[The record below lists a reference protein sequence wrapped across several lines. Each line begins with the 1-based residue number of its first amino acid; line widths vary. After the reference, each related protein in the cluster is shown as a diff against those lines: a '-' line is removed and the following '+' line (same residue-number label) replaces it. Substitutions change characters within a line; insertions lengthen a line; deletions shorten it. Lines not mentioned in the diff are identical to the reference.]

1 MNNETFLRQIK
12 NQKKHWWFQGRKEI
26 IDKIIF
32 RINFKKK
39 INILD
44 FGSGSGVNIEMLT
57 RYGKVDLQEKNK
69 IARLNLKRIKNIN
82 KIYSSL
88 KIKKNYYNLVLVADV
103 LEHIKN
109 PKVVLRILK
118 QSIKKN
124 GYILIT
130 VPAYQFLFSTK
141 DKALKHYR
149 RYNKKTLKKTIDEF
163 TLLKMSYFNSLL
175 FIPITTIILFNK
187 ILNINYIKKV
197 ETTPN
202 FIINKILFYIFF
214 IEQIILKY
222 FNFPF
227 GLSIYALIKK

>member
-1 MNNETFLRQIK
+1 VNNETFLRQIK

>member
-12 NQKKHWWFQGRKEI
+12 NQKKHWWFQGRKKI

-44 FGSGSGVNIEMLT
+44 FGSGSGVNIEILKK
-57 RYGKVDLQEKNK
+57 YGRVDLHEKNK

-88 KIKKNYYNLVLVADV
+88 KIKKNYYNLILVADV

-118 QSIKKN
+118 KSIKKN

-149 RYNKKTLKKTIDEF
+149 RYSKKTLKKTIDEF
-163 TLLKMSYFNSLL
+163 TLVKMSYFNSLL
-175 FIPITTIILFNK
+175 FIPIITIILFNK
-187 ILNINYIKKV
+187 LLNINYIKKV

-202 FIINKILFYIFF
+202 FIINKILFYVHRFLF
-214 IEQIILKY
+214 
-222 FNFPF
+222 
-227 GLSIYALIKK
+227 

>member
-1 MNNETFLRQIK
+1 MDNETFLRQIK
-12 NQKKHWWFQGRKEI
+12 NQKRHWWFQGRKNI

-57 RYGKVDLQEKNK
+57 KYGRVDLQEKNK
-69 IARLNLKRIKNIN
+69 IARLNLKKIKNIN

-103 LEHIKN
+103 IEHVKN
-109 PKVVLRILK
+109 PKVLLRILK
-118 QSIKKN
+118 KTIKKN

-141 DKALKHYR
+141 DKVLKHFR

-163 TLLKMSYFNSLL
+163 TLVEMSYFNALL
-175 FIPITTIILFNK
+175 FIPIIAIILFNK
-187 ILNINYIKKV
+187 ILNINYIKRV
-197 ETTPN
+197 ETTPHP
-202 FIINKILFYIFF
+202 IINKIFFYIFSF
-214 IEQIILKY
+214 EKIILKY
-222 FNFPF
+222 LNFPF

>member
-12 NQKKHWWFQGRKEI
+12 NQKKHWWFQGRKKI

-32 RINFKKK
+32 RINFKKN

-44 FGSGSGVNIEMLT
+44 FGSGSGVNVEMLKK
-57 RYGKVDLQEKNK
+57 YGNVDLQEVNK

-103 LEHIKN
+103 LEHVKN
-109 PKVVLRILK
+109 PKELLRILK
-118 QSIKKN
+118 KNIKKN

-130 VPAYQFLFSTK
+130 VPAYQYLFSTK

-163 TLLKMSYFNSLL
+163 TLVEMSYFNTLL
-175 FIPITTIILFNK
+175 FIPIIAIILFNK
-187 ILNINYIKKV
+187 ILNINFIKKV

-202 FIINKILFYIFF
+202 FIINKILFYFF
-214 IEQIILKY
+214 SFEKIILKY
-222 FNFPF
+222 LNFPF

>member
-12 NQKKHWWFQGRKEI
+12 NQKKHWWFQGRKKI

-44 FGSGSGVNIEMLT
+44 FGSGSGVNIEILKK
-57 RYGKVDLQEKNK
+57 YGRVDLHEKNK

-88 KIKKNYYNLVLVADV
+88 KIKKNYYNLILVADV

-118 QSIKKN
+118 KSIKKN

-149 RYNKKTLKKTIDEF
+149 RYSKKTLKKTIDEF
-163 TLLKMSYFNSLL
+163 TLVKMSYFNSLL
-175 FIPITTIILFNK
+175 FIPIITIILFNK
-187 ILNINYIKKV
+187 LLNINYIKKV

-202 FIINKILFYIFF
+202 FIINKILFYVFS
-214 IEQIILKY
+214 IEQITLKY
-222 FNFPF
+222 LNFPF

>member
-1 MNNETFLRQIK
+1 VNNETFLRQIK
-12 NQKKHWWFQGRKEI
+12 NQKKHWWFQGRKNI

-32 RINFKKK
+32 RINFKKNV
-39 INILD
+39 NILD
-44 FGSGSGVNIEMLT
+44 FGSGSGVNVEMLKK
-57 RYGKVDLQEKNK
+57 YGNVDLQEVNK
-69 IARLNLKRIKNIN
+69 IARLNLKKIKNIN

-103 LEHIKN
+103 LEHVKN
-109 PKVVLRILK
+109 PKGLLRILK
-118 QSIKKN
+118 KNIKKN

-130 VPAYQFLFSTK
+130 VPAYQFLFSSK

-163 TLLKMSYFNSLL
+163 TLVEMSYFNTLL
-175 FIPITTIILFNK
+175 FIPIMAIILFNK
-187 ILNINYIKKV
+187 ILNIHFIKKV

-202 FIINKILFYIFF
+202 FIINKIFFYFF
-214 IEQIILKY
+214 SFEKIILK
-222 FNFPF
+222 FINFPF

>member
-1 MNNETFLRQIK
+1 MNNEIFLRQIK
-12 NQKKHWWFQGRKEI
+12 NQKKHWWFQGRKKI
-26 IDKIIF
+26 IDEIIF

-44 FGSGSGVNIEMLT
+44 FGSGSGVNIEMLKK
-57 RYGKVDLQEKNK
+57 YGRVDLQEKNK
-69 IARLNLKRIKNIN
+69 IARLNFKRIKNIN

-118 QSIKKN
+118 KSIKKN

-130 VPAYQFLFSTK
+130 VPAYQFLFSSK

-163 TLLKMSYFNSLL
+163 TLVKISYFNSLL
-175 FIPITTIILFNK
+175 FIPIVTIILFNK
-187 ILNINYIKKV
+187 IFNINFIKKV

-202 FIINKILFYIFF
+202 FIINKILFYIFS

-222 FNFPF
+222 LNFPF

>member
-12 NQKKHWWFQGRKEI
+12 NQKNHWWFQGRKNI
-26 IDKIIF
+26 INKIIF

-44 FGSGSGVNIEMLT
+44 FGSGSGVNVEMLKK
-57 RYGKVDLQEKNK
+57 YGNVDLQEVNK

-88 KIKKNYYNLVLVADV
+88 KIKKSYYNLVLVADV
-103 LEHIKN
+103 LEHVKN
-109 PKVVLRILK
+109 PKELLRILK
-118 QSIKKN
+118 KNIKKN

-130 VPAYQFLFSTK
+130 VPAYQFLFSSK

-163 TLLKMSYFNSLL
+163 TLVEMSYFNTLL
-175 FIPITTIILFNK
+175 FIPIMAIILFNK
-187 ILNINYIKKV
+187 ILNIHFIKKV

-202 FIINKILFYIFF
+202 FIINKIFFYFF
-214 IEQIILKY
+214 SFEKIILK
-222 FNFPF
+222 FINFPF